1 MVIFDWRENNGNE
14 RSVLDARRLSQYLIC
29 DQISQ
34 KRNPARGGV
43 SLRTLA
49 GTVLACAATVWSILR
64 TRRLGFESS
73 VQGLNPGP
81 DSATVVRCFFSVFP
95 AASPRKVPLWH
106 PSASTPAS
114 CRPGRFRLAGRHRRL
129 LQPGPMSRYFRT
141 PCYVPADPVDQTDSQ
156 QYRSPVN
163 APLPSRV
170 P

>member
-1 MVIFDWRENNGNE
+1 M
-14 RSVLDARRLSQYLIC
+14 LDARRLSQYLIC
-29 DQISQ
+29 DQTSQ

-81 DSATVVRCFFSVFP
+81 DSATVVRCFLSVLP
-95 AASPRKVPLWH
+95 AASPRRVPLWH

-114 CRPGRFRLAGRHRRL
+114 CRPGRFGLAGRHRRL

-156 QYRSPVN
+156 QCGSPVN